1 MSETIDRYD
10 RIRAGDAQE
19 MSRSFD
25 EARPRLERILHFRI
39 DARLAG
45 RLDTDDV
52 LQEAFLSAQQRCGH
66 FEGSTEQAL
75 LIWFRLITLQTL
87 TDLHR
92 RHVGTQKRAAGRELA
107 IDSADHSATSAP
119 IAAFLVGNFTSP
131 TAAVRRTEMAERL
144 RAALDQ
150 LDAIDREVLTLRHFE
165 ELSNLEVAE
174 ALGIQP
180 KAASIRYVRALRR
193 LKEIL
198 VEVGMADSTSAG
210 ATGTP

>member
-1 MSETIDRYD
+1 LSDAADRYD

-19 MSRSFD
+19 MSQSFA
-25 EARPRLERILHFRI
+25 EARPRLEKILHFRI
-39 DARLAG
+39 DSRLGG
-45 RLDTDDV
+45 RVDPDDV
-52 LQEAFLSAQQRCGH
+52 LQEAFLSAQQRCSH

-92 RHVGTQKRAAGRELA
+92 RHIGTQKRDAGRELA
-107 IDSADHSATSAP
+107 IDSGDHSATSAP
-119 IAAFLVGNFTSP
+119 IAAFLVGNLTSP
-131 TAAVRRTEMAERL
+131 TAAVRRAETAERL
-144 RAALDQ
+144 RDALDQ

-193 LKEIL
+193 LKQIL

-210 ATGTP
+210 APGKP